1 MQDDPETSIPVR
13 SPQGPKKK
21 KAKTGAASDQE
32 LAAESTSIPL
42 LDDALHCAGERAD
55 DLEVKLKAS
64 EEAHERAEK
73 DAVSVEDLRQR
84 LQASEDALSDKE
96 AKFIQREN
104 DIITRLETQS
114 RRFTSNIVF
123 LACDSALVLKLA
135 QQFLAKDDPALAYRQ
150 ASLNIGVEGTI
161 ALVAATAQNLNWV
174 KAAAPKGL
182 NTEKWKAFVKGAKLY
197 SKNIIT
203 FLDPK
208 SSASASTTHMEVK

>member
-1 MQDDPETSIPVR
+1 LSFYIYSYLVFV
-13 SPQGPKKK
+13 S
-21 KAKTGAASDQE
+21 S
-32 LAAESTSIPL
+32 L
-42 LDDALHCAGERAD
+42 LYVLLEALHCAGERAD

-123 LACDSALVLKLA
+123 LACDSALVLKVCLDVDL
-135 QQFLAKDDPALAYRQ
+135 FLL
-150 ASLNIGVEGTI
+150 
-161 ALVAATAQNLNWV
+161 
-174 KAAAPKGL
+174 
-182 NTEKWKAFVKGAKLY
+182 F
-197 SKNIIT
+197 
-203 FLDPK
+203 
-208 SSASASTTHMEVK
+208 SSRENG